1 MQDMSAELSPENRP
15 EPADAAPRPTPLGE
29 QLSRARVARGYSV
42 EDVASQLKF
51 APRQIAALEEGRLD
65 AIPGGAFARGMV
77 RGYARLLRVDAAPLL
92 AQLSVELPDA
102 ESLTQRYS
110 QPVPFS
116 DTSKRWNIV
125 YAGLA
130 IGALIVA
137 GLVAYEWSDDG
148 ATPPA
153 AVPVAS
159 QPKPPVPVEEP
170 IAPPDQA
177 AAETV
182 TAAAPAQPAPAVGT
196 RPASEKV
203 KASAKA
209 AANSAHRVV
218 LRFERESWVQ
228 IRDSNGRTLLAQLN
242 PAGTEQVVDSD
253 TPLSLVIGNA
263 QHVKLSLDGRPVDL
277 LPYVKVEV
285 ARLTLP

>member
-1 MQDMSAELSPENRP
+1 MSAELSPETLP
-15 EPADAAPRPTPLGE
+15 EPADAAPRSTPLGE
-29 QLSRARVARGYSV
+29 QLSRARAARGYSI

-51 APRQIAALEEGRLD
+51 APRQIAALEEGRLE

-102 ESLTQRYS
+102 DSLTQRYS

-125 YAGLA
+125 YAALA
-130 IGALIVA
+130 IGALLVA
-137 GLVAYEWSDDG
+137 GLVAYEWGDEG
-148 ATPPA
+148 TTAPTA
-153 AVPVAS
+153 APVAS
-159 QPKPPVPVEEP
+159 QPKPAAPVEAQLPAPSEP
-170 IAPPDQA
+170 AS
-177 AAETV
+177 ETV
-182 TAAAPAQPAPAVGT
+182 AAAAPQAAPGVAP
-196 RPASEKV
+196 RPASEKA

-209 AANSAHRVV
+209 ATSVAHRVV

-228 IRDSNGRTLLAQLN
+228 IRDSQGRTLLAQLN
-242 PAGTEQVVDSD
+242 PAGTEQVFDSE

-263 QHVKLSLDGRPVDL
+263 QHVKLSLDGQPVDL
-277 LPYVKVEV
+277 KPYVKVEV